1 MRVADIFRFDSESLR
16 ASPSRTALIL
26 LAMAIGV
33 AAVILLTSLGEGA
46 RQYVIGQFRMLG
58 SNLLFVLPGKSETT
72 GGMPPVLGTSPR
84 DLTIDDARAVRRN
97 PLIEY
102 AAPMVVGAAPVS
114 HGSREREVT
123 VFGTAA
129 DLQPALALKMAAGQ
143 FLDRRIEQTGAAL
156 CVIGEKLARELF
168 DNRNPLGQRVH
179 IGEYRFRI
187 IGVLGSRA
195 MSIGVDMSEGIVI
208 PVSNAMAM
216 FNRSSLFRIIVK
228 ARSPSEMGKAR
239 QAIQRII
246 AARHEGEED
255 ITVISQD
262 ALIGTFD
269 RILTILTWALA
280 GIAAISLIVAGILIM
295 NVMLVSVSQ
304 RKAEIGLLKALGA
317 PTRQV
322 LVLFLGEALL
332 LSVAGGVAGLVLGV
346 AAVQA
351 LNLLFPQFP
360 VQTPI
365 WAFGASLV
373 VIVLTGLIFGSV
385 PARQAARLDPVVA
398 LSSKV

>member
-1 MRVADIFRFDSESLR
+1 MRIADVLRFDAASLR

-33 AAVILLTSLGEGA
+33 AAVIVLTSLGEGA
-46 RQYVIGQFRMLG
+46 RQYVIGQFRLLG

-84 DLTIDDARAVRRN
+84 DLTIDDARALRRH
-97 PLIEY
+97 PLIDY
-102 AAPMVVGAAPVS
+102 AAPMVVGAVPVS
-114 HGSREREVT
+114 HGSREREAT
-123 VFGTAA
+123 VFGTSA
-129 DLQPALALKMAAGQ
+129 DLKPALGLKITGR
-143 FLDRRIEQTGAAL
+143 FFEPRIEGSGAAQ
-156 CVIGEKLARELF
+156 CVIGVKLARELF
-168 DNRNPLGQRVH
+168 DNRNPLGRRVH
-179 IGEYRFRI
+179 IGDYRFQV

-195 MSIGVDMSEGIVI
+195 MSVGVDMSEGILI
-208 PVSNAMAM
+208 PVSNALAM

-228 ARSPSEMGKAR
+228 ARSPRDMPRAR

-246 AARHEGEED
+246 ATRHEGEED

-269 RILTILTWALA
+269 KILTILTWTLA
-280 GIAAISLIVAGILIM
+280 AIAAISLIVAGILIM

-304 RKAEIGLLKALGA
+304 RQAEIGLLKALGA

-322 LVLFLGEALL
+322 LTLFLGEALL
-332 LSVAGGVAGLVLGV
+332 LSVSGGVIGLALGVAGVW
-346 AAVQA
+346 A
-351 LNLLFPQFP
+351 LRLAFPDFP
-360 VQTPI
+360 VQTPL
-365 WAFGASLV
+365 WAFGASAL

-398 LSSKV
+398 LSSRL